1 MALLTVQSEMPK
13 AFLMLFQ
20 EAIHGLQELIRIM
33 VSQPIGEILEN
44 ISVVQPS
51 GSATGVPVPG
61 LGVTDTYVKTQA
73 ASARAT
79 GPHNASVENRPKH
92 KKKPPPRK
100 PFELI
105 SR

>member
-1 MALLTVQSEMPK
+1 
-13 AFLMLFQ
+13 MLFQ
-20 EAIHGLQELIRIM
+20 AAIRDLQELIRIT

-44 ISVVQPS
+44 ISAAQQS
-51 GSATGVPVPG
+51 GSAIEIPVPG
-61 LGVTDTYVKTQA
+61 RGVTDTYVKTPA
-73 ASARAT
+73 ATARAT
-79 GPHNASVENRPKH
+79 GPHNALVENQPKR

>member
-1 MALLTVQSEMPK
+1 
-13 AFLMLFQ
+13 MLFR
-20 EAIHGLQELIRIM
+20 EETRGLQELIRIT

-44 ISVVQPS
+44 ISAAQPS
-51 GSATGVPVPG
+51 GSATGVPVLG
-61 LGVTDTYVKTQA
+61 RGVTDTYVKTPA
-73 ASARAT
+73 ATARAT
-79 GPHNASVENRPKH
+79 GPHNALVENQPKR

>member
-1 MALLTVQSEMPK
+1 
-13 AFLMLFQ
+13 MLFQ

-44 ISVVQPS
+44 ISAAQQS
-51 GSATGVPVPG
+51 GSAIEIPVPG
-61 LGVTDTYVKTQA
+61 RGVTATYVKTPA
-73 ASARAT
+73 ATARAT
-79 GPHNASVENRPKH
+79 GPHNALAENQPKH

>member
-1 MALLTVQSEMPK
+1 
-13 AFLMLFQ
+13 MLFR
-20 EAIHGLQELIRIM
+20 EETRGLQELIRIT

-92 KKKPPPRK
+92 KKKPPPKK